1 MILKDLVFMH
11 SPFSPHHQPA
21 EPEDTV
27 TLYDVFQGA
36 IPYGVAWDLNVRM
49 LNCEYLIALQTKA
62 QEYKLWY
69 RRCLARESFTDIL
82 LSCYDPISSQMRFD
96 DSWHARRE
104 DALKHGST
112 RQL

>member
-69 RRCLARESFTDIL
+69 RRCLQENHLQIYCSAVMIQ
-82 LSCYDPISSQMRFD
+82 SQ
-96 DSWHARRE
+96 A
-104 DALKHGST
+104 KCGSMT
-112 RQL
+112 VGTLVVRTL